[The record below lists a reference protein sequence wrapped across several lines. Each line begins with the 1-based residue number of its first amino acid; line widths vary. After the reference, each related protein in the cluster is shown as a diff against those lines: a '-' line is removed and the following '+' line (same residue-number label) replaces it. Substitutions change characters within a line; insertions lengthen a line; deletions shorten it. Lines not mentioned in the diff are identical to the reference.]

1 MKFFHRYKS
10 TIHGNYRRAY
20 LRCGLLTG
28 LMLIL
33 FLLVRWLMDN
43 PAESPISWLSDGILL
58 VAVFLFTMLY
68 RNTLPE
74 RKATLKELMLFG
86 IGNAVV
92 ACLLYGIY
100 IWVAGFAL
108 PGQIELF
115 TNTLKE
121 PGEFAQ
127 YPAHYWSALWALVS
141 GVIMSI
147 LGGFGAFISALI
159 LKNEKGDV
167 ISFRNKKQK

>member
-1 MKFFHRYKS
+1 MKFFHRYNS
-10 TIHGNYRRAY
+10 TIHGNYRKAY

-33 FLLVRWLMDN
+33 YLLVRWLMRN
-43 PAESPISWLSDGILL
+43 PAESPISFLSDGILL

-68 RNTLPE
+68 RNALPE

-86 IGNAVV
+86 MGTAIV
-92 ACLLYGIY
+92 ACFLYGIY
-100 IWVAGFAL
+100 IWVSGYAI

-115 TNTLKE
+115 TNTMME
-121 PGEFAQ
+121 PGEFVKF
-127 YPAHYWSALWALVS
+127 PAHYWSALWAFVAA
-141 GVIMSI
+141 VFMAV

-159 LKNEKGDV
+159 LKNEKPEV
-167 ISFRNKKQK
+167 KIKKKN